1 MINRIRNIFKH
12 NKLLKLISIA
22 IAFGI
27 WLMVVNVSNPEMKS
41 SVSSSIEVDYGE
53 SLTNLDKYYNLD
65 TYNAKVSFSVRT
77 NQRTSVSS
85 ADFRVYVDMRD
96 YSITGAIPVYVTV
109 DDRVKDIVSDVNV
122 TPLVVHAT
130 TEDMQEKTFD
140 LEPSVVGSPADGF
153 AAGKVNYSPS
163 HVTLFGPDSE
173 IGKISRIGFNINV
186 SDASSDVWGTAD
198 FIYYDANNNEISP
211 DSRIVVKNSASYNV
225 PIYKK
230 KNVSI
235 MVQASGE
242 PAEGYEIGIVDC
254 EPDFVSIY
262 GPDDVINSINA
273 IILPSTLLNVSN
285 ASSDVSAS
293 IDIENYLPE
302 NVYTDNV
309 GNIALVARINKAGTA
324 AADGQT
330 GESTESAGSEGET
343 ESESNTETTSE
354 GNGVSGS
361 THTAGGTMHNGAAEP
376 SGSDAKETE
385 ADNAEANANGADSQG
400 AHESSRQLSET
411 VRETD
416 AVVTHGTGNL
426 GSGLKT
432 HKTVSE

>member
-1 MINRIRNIFKH
+1 MINRIRNIFKY

-41 SVSSSIEVDYGE
+41 SISSAIEVDYGE
-53 SLTNLDKYYNLD
+53 SLTNLDKYYSLD

-96 YSITGAIPVYVTV
+96 YSITGALPVYVTV
-109 DDRVKDIVSDVNV
+109 DDRVKDIVSDVTV
-122 TPLVVHAT
+122 SPLVVHAT

-140 LEPSVVGSPADGF
+140 LEPNIIGAPADGF

-163 HVTLFGPDSE
+163 HVTLYGPNSE

-198 FIYYDANNNEISP
+198 FIYYDANDNEVSP

-235 MVQASGE
+235 MVQTSGD
-242 PAEGYEIGIVDC
+242 PAEGYELGIVDC

-262 GPDDVINSINA
+262 GPDDVISGINA
-273 IILPSTLLNVSN
+273 IILPSSLLNIGN
-285 ASSDVSAS
+285 ASADVSAS
-293 IDIENYLPE
+293 INIEDYLPE

-309 GNIALVARINKAGTA
+309 GNVALVARINKAGTLS
-324 AADGQT
+324 ADGQT
-330 GESTESAGSEGET
+330 VPGDETAASETET
-343 ESESNTETTSE
+343 ESDGSSETAADGNISSGGTHISSGTVHNGSSDISGADNREQDNAQESSEDASVHETMHQQTETLR
-354 GNGVSGS
+354 
-361 THTAGGTMHNGAAEP
+361 
-376 SGSDAKETE
+376 ETE
-385 ADNAEANANGADSQG
+385 TAA
-400 AHESSRQLSET
+400 AH
-411 VRETD
+411 
-416 AVVTHGTGNL
+416 AV
-426 GSGLKT
+426 GSNVGGSKT
-432 HKTVSE
+432 HKNISE

>member
-1 MINRIRNIFKH
+1 MINRIRNIFKY

-41 SVSSSIEVDYGE
+41 SISSTIEVDYGE
-53 SLTNLDKYYNLD
+53 SLTNLDKYYSLD

-96 YSITGAIPVYVTV
+96 YSITGALPVYVTV
-109 DDRVKDIVSDVNV
+109 DDRVKDIVSDVTV

-140 LEPSVVGSPADGF
+140 LAPNVIGAPADGF
-153 AAGKVNYSPS
+153 AAGEVNYSPS

-173 IGKISRIGFNINV
+173 IGKISRIGFNVNV

-198 FIYYDANNNEISP
+198 FIYYDANDNEVSP

-242 PAEGYEIGIVDC
+242 PAEGYELGIVDC

-262 GPDDVINSINA
+262 GPDDVINGINA
-273 IILPSTLLNVSN
+273 IILPSSLLNVGN

-293 IDIENYLPE
+293 INIEDYLPE

-309 GNIALVARINKAGTA
+309 ANIALVARINKAGTQS
-324 AADGQT
+324 ADGQT
-330 GESTESAGSEGET
+330 VPGEETQAPNEGET
-343 ESESNTETTSE
+343 ESEGSGDTASDGSSVTGGNHTAAGTSH
-354 GNGVSGS
+354 NGVSE
-361 THTAGGTMHNGAAEP
+361 TAGNDVTEP
-376 SGSDAKETE
+376 DST
-385 ADNAEANANGADSQG
+385 ADSYESTG
-400 AHESSRQLSET
+400 SHEVLRQQSES
-411 VRETD
+411 VRETET
-416 AVVTHGTGNL
+416 AAHGTGAA
-426 GSGLKT
+426 GSGSKT
-432 HKTVSE
+432 HKIISE